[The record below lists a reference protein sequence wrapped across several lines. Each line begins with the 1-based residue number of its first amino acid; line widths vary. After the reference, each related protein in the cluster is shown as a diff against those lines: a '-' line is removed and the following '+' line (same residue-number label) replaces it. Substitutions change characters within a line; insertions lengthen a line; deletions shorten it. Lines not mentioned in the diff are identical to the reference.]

1 MDGYAD
7 SSGARRRPVHC
18 RGLLLRQDR
27 EEPSQPEDAGR
38 ASTGD
43 QRQAG
48 DPDPYERR
56 YAGAAG
62 PAFPHDG
69 ERRHGGRA
77 VSMRTSTRPSK
88 VTTRQVFAIAG
99 PAMIANLTTP
109 LIGIVSTTAIGRLG
123 DATLL
128 GGVAMASV
136 LFDCIFWL
144 FAFLRMSTVAFTAQS
159 LGAGEPGELRAI
171 LVRGFIVA
179 ALIGT
184 ALILLQVPLASI
196 LLGAM
201 GGSEGVTRAAKTYF
215 IIRIWSSPLALG
227 NYVMLGWLIG
237 QARAKLALGMQIS
250 INLINV
256 AATVVL
262 VLVFDFGIA
271 GAAIA
276 AVIAETAGLVLG
288 LLIARH
294 LSKGQFAAS
303 RALLFD
309 RAKLM
314 RMLAV
319 NRDIMIR
326 TASLIAA
333 FLFFTAQG
341 ARAGDMTLAA
351 NAVLNNFLLIS
362 AFFLDGLANAAEQL
376 CGRAC
381 GARDRDE
388 FSGAVRLVVFWGFG
402 FALAVTGVF
411 ALFGPALIDLMTASP
426 DVRRIARDF
435 LLFVVAS
442 PALAVFAFAF
452 DGVYI
457 GATWAR
463 DMRNLM
469 VASLAI
475 FLAAWFALRSFGNA
489 GLWAALLVHYAA
501 RGGLEAWRYPAL
513 LRKSFG

>member
-1 MDGYAD
+1 
-7 SSGARRRPVHC
+7 
-18 RGLLLRQDR
+18 
-27 EEPSQPEDAGR
+27 
-38 ASTGD
+38 
-43 QRQAG
+43 
-48 DPDPYERR
+48 
-56 YAGAAG
+56 
-62 PAFPHDG
+62 
-69 ERRHGGRA
+69 
-77 VSMRTSTRPSK
+77 
-88 VTTRQVFAIAG
+88 VFAIAG

-136 LFDCIFWL
+136 LFDCMFWL

-159 LGAGEPGELRAI
+159 LGAGETSELRAI

-184 ALILLQVPLASI
+184 GLIVLQIPLATV

-215 IIRIWSSPLALG
+215 TIRIWSAPLALG
-227 NYVMLGWLIG
+227 NYVVLGWLIG
-237 QARAKLALGMQIS
+237 QARARLALGTQIS
-250 INLINV
+250 INLINM
-256 AATVVL
+256 AATVLL

-276 AVIAETAGLVLG
+276 ALIAEAAGLLLGVVIARRLQGQLAVARAT
-288 LLIARH
+288 LL
-294 LSKGQFAAS
+294 
-303 RALLFD
+303 D

-376 CGRAC
+376 CGRAY
-381 GARDRDE
+381 GARNKPA
-388 FSGAVRLVVFWGFG
+388 FAGAVRLVLIWGFG
-402 FALAVTGVF
+402 FAVAVAAAF
-411 ALFGPALIDLMTASP
+411 ALFGAWFIDIMSANTE
-426 DVRRIARDF
+426 VQRIARDY
-435 LLFVVAS
+435 LPFVVFA
-442 PALAVFAFAF
+442 PLLGVFAFAY

-469 VASLAI
+469 VLSLLV
-475 FLAAWFALRSFGNA
+475 FLAAWFALRPFGNA
-489 GLWAALLVHYAA
+489 GLWSALLAHYAA
-501 RGGLEAWRYPAL
+501 RGGLEALRYPVL
-513 LRKSFG
+513 LRKSFGSQS